1 MSNAEE
7 EGAPTA
13 SPWPVFTPFAKEHY
27 GRGVKDG
34 MEKGRAEGMAEG
46 MKEGMKEA
54 SAEGAVRQ
62 AARMLMLVINARG
75 WIIPPDIHTLIT
87 TTSDLDT
94 LEDWILRSATVQTP
108 QELFDER
115 DRQPE

>member
-1 MSNAEE
+1 MRNAEE
-7 EGAPTA
+7 EGAPAA

-27 GRGVKDG
+27 GRGVEEGMKRGREKG
-34 MEKGRAEGMAEG
+34 MEKGRAEGA
-46 MKEGMKEA
+46 
-54 SAEGAVRQ
+54 AEGAVRE
-62 AARMLMLVINARG
+62 ATRMLMLVINARG